1 MLSTTEKYLIESIK
15 EGDRKAFEYLF
26 RIYYAD
32 LCKYAGNLVP
42 NENIAEDMVMDIFV
56 KLWEAEN
63 KLLVKTSL
71 AGYLFTSVHNHCL
84 NYLTRNHKRFT
95 ELKAETI
102 EKLNAIIPLTDNSD
116 LFDGIDLKELSQR
129 IEKSVNLLPQECK
142 KIFLMSRSDE
152 LPNKEIAAR
161 LGISENTV
169 KVQIYRALKKMRTL
183 LKDYLTGTN
192 IFLLLLIHLFF
203 TNL

>member
-1 MLSTTEKYLIESIK
+1 
-15 EGDRKAFEYLF
+15 
-26 RIYYAD
+26 
-32 LCKYAGNLVP
+32 
-42 NENIAEDMVMDIFV
+42 
-56 KLWEAEN
+56 
-63 KLLVKTSL
+63 
-71 AGYLFTSVHNHCL
+71 
-84 NYLTRNHKRFT
+84 
-95 ELKAETI
+95 
-102 EKLNAIIPLTDNSD
+102 
-116 LFDGIDLKELSQR
+116 
-129 IEKSVNLLPQECK
+129 
-142 KIFLMSRSDE
+142 MSRSDE